1 VHRYS
6 NMQFTVSC
14 SLASL
19 LRTVYGMRSL
29 KLSLLITGVY
39 LMLFMFL
46 ICTGEVRSCN
56 LRVTFRHLWSEMSSM
71 KSSLRVDSMTFM
83 FLTNI

>member
-1 VHRYS
+1 MHRYS

-19 LRTVYGMRSL
+19 LRTVYGMRCL

-46 ICTGEVRSCN
+46 ICTGGVRSCN
-56 LRVTFRHLWSEMSSM
+56 LRVTLRHLWSEMSSM